1 MFVLSCA
8 VVLYSFC
15 AIDRM
20 NFLALQFAGQK
31 RGIFSSTSKCTVQSH
46 QAEKLHSYGFRG
58 VVQSNEAKLLK
69 TSLVA
74 TGSLS
79 SNPQRNSVAN
89 NKVSILNHSS
99 SKDAREKDDEFSIP
113 VSDQP
118 KTCVQNHD
126 RERMSSTSMSSS
138 AQLAIAR
145 EPQGNIAVT
154 NLISRKY
161 LGNEGEE
168 KPNLTKVTQDPAE
181 RSIFI
186 PSATGKPLV
195 EAKAF
200 PSTKHKDFEK
210 AKLPYSSMA
219 KESWTSVSNFNR
231 PFGAN
236 VRAYPEGLAEQSSEA
251 VQVKVGC
258 SRVPGLE
265 NSSMIIRESCSLLPP
280 RDGDRNLENLDNH
293 SRPNELEKFSIGH
306 LREVE
311 QKDNVSDA
319 SLVDS
324 TSAPNISPDVVVGLI
339 GEKQF
344 WKARKAI
351 VQ

>member
-200 PSTKHKDFEK
+200 LQQSIKTLKRQSYHIHPWLKK
-210 AKLPYSSMA
+210 A
-219 KESWTSVSNFNR
+219 
-231 PFGAN
+231 
-236 VRAYPEGLAEQSSEA
+236 GLQSA
-251 VQVKVGC
+251 ILTDHLVQ
-258 SRVPGLE
+258 
-265 NSSMIIRESCSLLPP
+265 
-280 RDGDRNLENLDNH
+280 
-293 SRPNELEKFSIGH
+293 
-306 LREVE
+306 
-311 QKDNVSDA
+311 
-319 SLVDS
+319 
-324 TSAPNISPDVVVGLI
+324 T
-339 GEKQF
+339 
-344 WKARKAI
+344 
-351 VQ
+351 